1 MHRQIVKLLFAAVAA
16 LGPLQHSQAQASPA
30 GYPSREVQIVV
41 PAEPGGGIDQVARL
55 LAKGI
60 TPTLAQSVIV
70 MNRSGASGNVGTASV
85 ARSEPDGYTLLLTG
99 VGHLVSPLLHGS
111 PGYEPLKD
119 FEPVAKIANAPNVM
133 VVHESLKGMSLAQLL
148 ADPRSR
154 TAGLAYASAGYG
166 HSSHLAAEVLMARTG
181 ARWLHVP
188 YRGTGPASRALIA
201 GEVQLMFVPA
211 GSVQALLATGRAFAV
226 AVAHPQRLESLP
238 STPTFA
244 EVGVQGAEFSQWYGL
259 FAPAGTPA
267 AVTKVLQDATLGFLA
282 NNDVKRQLQTLGL
295 ELAPMDRATFAEF
308 LGAQAKRLG
317 TLVKK
322 ERVEGATN

>member
-1 MHRQIVKLLFAAVAA
+1 MSTRAVKFLFAGFVL
-16 LGPLQHSQAQASPA
+16 LGLPPFGHAEQARGAF
-30 GYPSREVQIVV
+30 PSREVQIVV
-41 PAEPGGGIDQVARL
+41 PAEPGGGIDLVARL

-60 TPTLAQSVIV
+60 APTLAQSVIV
-70 MNRSGASGNVGTASV
+70 MNRSGASGNVGTTSV

-119 FEPVAKIANAPNVM
+119 FEPVAKIANAPNVL
-133 VVHESLKGMSLAQLL
+133 VVHESLKGMRLAQLL
-148 ADPRSR
+148 EDPRSR

-166 HSSHLAAEVLMARTG
+166 HSSHLAAEVFMARTG

-244 EVGVQGAEFSQWYGL
+244 EMGVQGAEFSQWYGL

-282 NNDVKRQLQTLGL
+282 SNDVKRQLQALGL
-295 ELAPMDRATFAEF
+295 EPAPMARAAFAEF

-322 ERVEGATN
+322 ERVEGASN

>member
-1 MHRQIVKLLFAAVAA
+1 M
-16 LGPLQHSQAQASPA
+16 
-30 GYPSREVQIVV
+30 V

-60 TPTLAQSVIV
+60 APTLAQSVIV
-70 MNRSGASGNVGTASV
+70 INRSGASGNVGTASV

-119 FEPVAKIANAPNVM
+119 FVPVAKIANAPNVL

-148 ADPRSR
+148 EDPRSR

-166 HSSHLAAEVLMARTG
+166 HSSHLAAEVFMTRTG
-181 ARWLHVP
+181 ASWLHVP

-226 AVAHPQRLESLP
+226 AVAHPQRLASLP

-244 EVGVQGAEFSQWYGL
+244 EQAFLGPSSRSGTVSSHLPARRRRPPRCCRTPRWASSPMPRSSGNCDRWASSRRRWTGQQ
-259 FAPAGTPA
+259 FAA
-267 AVTKVLQDATLGFLA
+267 
-282 NNDVKRQLQTLGL
+282 
-295 ELAPMDRATFAEF
+295 F
-308 LGAQAKRLG
+308 LGAQSKRLG
-317 TLVKK
+317 TLVNK
-322 ERVEGATN
+322 ERVEGSYRSEAAESRSRLPCGRPER